1 MAHSMD
7 LRKRIVSAAKSGKS
21 YSEVARQF
29 SVDRGTVR
37 EYVRRAEAGELAAK
51 KPPGRE
57 RKLNAEQ
64 VEALR
69 EQVLSYPD
77 KTLQEHAELLEK
89 EQGVKLAF
97 SAVNTYFKRMG
108 ISFKKNAIRQ
118 EA

>member
-1 MAHSMD
+1 MD

-37 EYVRRAEAGELAAK
+37 EYVRRAEAGELAA
-51 KPPGRE
+51 
-57 RKLNAEQ
+57 
-64 VEALR
+64 
-69 EQVLSYPD
+69 
-77 KTLQEHAELLEK
+77 
-89 EQGVKLAF
+89 LAF